1 MTAVLGALVLAER
14 LTPLQIMGA
23 VLVVVALAVL
33 PFADRRSPRLRAP
46 ALVRSP
52 VGVVVVGDRAAD
64 LETRR

>member
-1 MTAVLGALVLAER
+1 MTAVLGALVVAER
-14 LTPLQIMGA
+14 LTPLQIVGA
-23 VLVVVALAVL
+23 VLVVALAVL